1 MTQTVLITGC
11 SSGIGR
17 AAAHGLRQAG
27 FQVLATARQAD
38 DVAALAAAG
47 FAAHRLD
54 LTDEASIEEAARWA
68 LDQCQGRLWGLV
80 NNGAYGQPG
89 ALEDLPTD
97 ALRRQFDSNF
107 FGWHHL
113 IRQLLP
119 AMLAQG
125 QGRIVQVGSVL
136 GLVAMR
142 FRGAYNSSKF
152 ALEGYTDTLR
162 LELRGSGV
170 QISLIEPGP
179 IETRF
184 RVHAL
189 AAFRQ
194 AIDVEH
200 SRHAE
205 EYRQTIKRLGRAEG
219 SPSGPFTLPAEA
231 CLPPLLHALQAKR
244 ARRRYRVTRPA
255 KWFYYLR
262 RLLPTAWLDAL
273 LARSA

>member
-1 MTQTVLITGC
+1 MYAIR
-11 SSGIGR
+11 SYY
-17 AAAHGLRQAG
+17 A
-27 FQVLATARQAD
+27 
-38 DVAALAAAG
+38 
-47 FAAHRLD
+47 
-54 LTDEASIEEAARWA
+54 
-68 LDQCQGRLWGLV
+68 
-80 NNGAYGQPG
+80 
-89 ALEDLPTD
+89 D

-179 IETRF
+179 IETRNNF
-184 RVHAL
+184 V
-189 AAFRQ
+189 
-194 AIDVEH
+194 
-200 SRHAE
+200 
-205 EYRQTIKRLGRAEG
+205 
-219 SPSGPFTLPAEA
+219 
-231 CLPPLLHALQAKR
+231 
-244 ARRRYRVTRPA
+244 
-255 KWFYYLR
+255 
-262 RLLPTAWLDAL
+262 
-273 LARSA
+273 

>member
-11 SSGIGR
+11 SSGIGL
-17 AAAHGLRQAG
+17 AAARGLRQAG
-27 FQVLATARQAD
+27 FRVLATARHEA
-38 DVAALAAAG
+38 DVAVLAAEG

-54 LTDEASIEEAARWA
+54 LSDEASIEAAARWA
-68 LDQCQGRLWGLV
+68 LSQSQGQLWALV

-89 ALEDLPTD
+89 ALEDLPTA
-97 ALRRQFDSNF
+97 ALRRQFETNF

-113 IRQLLP
+113 TRQLLP
-119 AMLAQG
+119 AMLANG

-162 LELRGSGV
+162 LELRGTGV
-170 QISLIEPGP
+170 QVSLIEPGP
-179 IETRF
+179 IETQF
-184 RVHAL
+184 RRHAL

-194 AIDVEH
+194 AIDLDH

-205 EYRQTIKRLGRAEG
+205 EYRQTLQRLGRAEG

-231 CLPPLLHALQAKR
+231 CLPPLLHALQAR
-244 ARRRYRVTRPA
+244 RPRRRYQVTRPA
-255 KWFYYLR
+255 KWLYYLR